1 MAVNNNTDTKAQPL
15 GNKQMLPKTRQDILG
30 PETDCKYGNE
40 TK

>member
-1 MAVNNNTDTKAQPL
+1 MAVNNNTDTKANPL
-15 GNKQMLPKTRQDILG
+15 ETADGNQ

>member
-15 GNKQMLPKTRQDILG
+15 ETEEARKTRQGILG
-30 PETDCKYGNE
+30 LETDCKYGNE